1 MNKIFNRIKNKVV
14 VTIISAVMVASAI
27 IPATQVFADEYN
39 GALPRILV
47 NCSYALFTFHNEEW
61 LDVIDNHS
69 GYGEEVENAMS
80 YLQGDFLEYGKLVN
94 YAAYINVPAFKIGQ
108 SGDQGVWTFASA
120 NTQIGLDSFLNS
132 FMNGEVNEKQL
143 KELRKTY
150 PFLVVMEYNDECK
163 LSVKKLWCVG
173 GNEETYIADMEMY
186 ANTNNGSLNGV
197 VPNDVQLGAPR
208 DMYIIWGIPYNVGMY
223 PTLDFDMTT
232 GKNVKKYIP
241 DYSGAN
247 KRKTP
252 TLSGVSTETTANSD
266 KTTTSVSAEVTDV
279 PMENNEEASNVEN
292 FAENNVEEVI
302 VPELQQNEGN
312 GDYSN
317 SNMLLRLLIVML
329 ALLLIA
335 AIVIIIIL
343 LTKKSS
349 ADSGI
354 ATKEEITDKQNE

>member
-1 MNKIFNRIKNKVV
+1 MNKIFNRIKNRVV
-14 VTIISAVMVASAI
+14 VAILSAVMITSAI

-47 NCSYALFTFHNEEW
+47 NCSYALFSFHNDEWVEAIDKQNGYCEEIESA
-61 LDVIDNHS
+61 V
-69 GYGEEVENAMS
+69 S
-80 YLQGDFLEYGKLVN
+80 YFQGDFLEYGKLVN
-94 YAAYINVPAFKIGQ
+94 YAAYINVPGYKIGINDDH
-108 SGDQGVWTFASA
+108 GIWTFASA
-120 NTQIGLDSFLNS
+120 NTQIGLDSFLNDY
-132 FMNGEVNEKQL
+132 MNGELNEKQL

-150 PFLVVMEYNDECK
+150 PFLVVMEYDDQCK
-163 LSVKKLWCVG
+163 LSVKRLWCAG

-186 ANTNNGSLNGV
+186 ANTNNGPLNGV

-252 TLSGVSTETTANSD
+252 TLSGVSEES
-266 KTTTSVSAEVTDV
+266 TTTSVSAEVTDV
-279 PMENNEEASNVEN
+279 PSENKEDISNVEV
-292 FAENNVEEVI
+292 AGENNAEEAI
-302 VPELQQNEGN
+302 VSEAQQNEEKV
-312 GDYSN
+312 DYSN
-317 SNMLLRLLIVML
+317 SNMLLRLLIVMM

-343 LTKKSS
+343 LTRKGTTSS
-349 ADSGI
+349 GL
-354 ATKEEITDKQNE
+354 ATKEEIVDKQDE